1 MVSQVPTSEK
11 GGTCSWQTVGPRT
24 LELGRMKGPTD
35 LNWKGTV
42 TELLPASC
50 EEERGLLDK
59 KAELLPDDGITSKN
73 IWPRIFRPAGHR
85 SRMDVSH
92 IQMPDNDKKNGIRLT
107 LRSALAERTL
117 ANRKFITAAKAC
129 RLQSAFQI
137 PHLKFRCDALEI
149 FSLSN

>member
-24 LELGRMKGPTD
+24 LELGPHEGPNG
-35 LNWKGTV
+35 LELEGTV

-73 IWPRIFRPAGHR
+73 IWPRIFRPAGHH
-85 SRMDVSH
+85 SRMDVSN
-92 IQMPDNDKKNGIRLT
+92 IQMTDKDKKDGIRLT
-107 LRSALAERTL
+107 LRSALAECTL
-117 ANRKFITAAKAC
+117 ANR
-129 RLQSAFQI
+129 LSQPQSVQI
-137 PHLKFRCDALEI
+137 AISFPNSHLKLRCDALEKL
-149 FSLSN
+149 SLSN